1 MASTSKGALH
11 ENLSHAD
18 ELVVGSDRNFGLVFT
33 AFFSLLGLLA
43 RSAGPE
49 SAFVRLGGALG
60 TDGAGVAKGLF
71 GVAGLFLVLAFVAP
85 KVLHPLNVLW
95 MKLALVLQKVVSPI
109 VLGLLFFGVVTPMG
123 LVLRAM
129 GKDLLRLKLDKGLK
143 SYWITRDPP
152 GPKPE
157 TMTEQF

>member
-1 MASTSKGALH
+1 VANNSKGALH

-18 ELVVGSDRNFGLVFT
+18 ELVVGSDRNFGFVFT
-33 AFFSLLGLLA
+33 AFFVLLGVLA
-43 RSAGPE
+43 GRAGPE
-49 SAFVRLGGALG
+49 SAFVRLGEALG

-71 GVAGLFLVLAFVAP
+71 GVAALFLVSALVAP

-129 GKDLLRLKLDKGLK
+129 GKDLLRLRLDKGLA
-143 SYWITRDPP
+143 SYWIPRDPP